1 MLITYICEFLKQR
14 LVLCM
19 NITMSVSGEL
29 EKGIKK
35 YPHIKWTEI
44 ARKAMTEELEKI
56 KKLDILK
63 KYVDKEAF
71 NDEDEEWMNKNNW
84 HPVEHLSLKPE
95 FIKDAL
101 RIEKKG
107 KYI

>member
-1 MLITYICEFLKQR
+1 
-14 LVLCM
+14 M

-44 ARKAMTEELEKI
+44 ARKAMVLELEKI
-56 KKLDILK
+56 NKLDILK
-63 KYVDKEAF
+63 KYVDKEEF
-71 NDEDEEWMNKNNW
+71 TDEDEEWMNKNNW
-84 HPVEHLSLKPE
+84 HPVEHLALKPE

>member
-1 MLITYICEFLKQR
+1 MWIFKKQEGEN
-14 LVLCM
+14 M
-19 NITMSVSGEL
+19 NITMSVSGDL

-44 ARKAMTEELEKI
+44 ARKAMTQELEKI

-63 KYVDKEAF
+63 KYVDKEEF
-71 NDEDEEWMNKNNW
+71 SDEDEEWMNKNNW
-84 HPVEHLSLKPE
+84 HPIEQLSLKPE
-95 FIKDAL
+95 FIKEAL